1 MWRVLLLL
9 LVLFGFGILG
19 LASGVYFLKTKKAR
33 GGTMFGQITITK
45 EDNPRLY
52 WLFVCISFAVGILFI
67 TLGIICLASAWNSLL
82 HAYFG
87 MIHYRLSSH
96 LNIFGLIYVISS
108 MHHVSACTFPRA
120 SLGLIWYLYPKEIS
134 QFLNSIV
141 TNYSVWFFFKI
152 SFNRLLLTTF

>member
-67 TLGIICLASAWNSLL
+67 TLGIICLASA
-82 HAYFG
+82 
-87 MIHYRLSSH
+87 
-96 LNIFGLIYVISS
+96 
-108 MHHVSACTFPRA
+108 
-120 SLGLIWYLYPKEIS
+120 
-134 QFLNSIV
+134 
-141 TNYSVWFFFKI
+141 
-152 SFNRLLLTTF
+152 